1 MADLESISQDL
12 AEVKLSVTRMFQPN
26 GVCDSR
32 HRALGDEI
40 AELKPI
46 VKALAIQ
53 QKVQWGLI
61 VILIGVI
68 AKVAFFGG

>member
-12 AEVKLSVTRMFQPN
+12 TEMKADIKRMFQPN

-32 HRALGDEI
+32 HAKIAEEI
-40 AELKPI
+40 SELKPI

-61 VILIGVI
+61 VIIIGII